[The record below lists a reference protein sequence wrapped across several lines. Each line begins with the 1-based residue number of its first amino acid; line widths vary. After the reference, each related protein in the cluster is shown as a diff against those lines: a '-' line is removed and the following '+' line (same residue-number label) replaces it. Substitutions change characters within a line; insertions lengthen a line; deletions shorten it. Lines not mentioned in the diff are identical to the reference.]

1 MGRRIPSGG
10 TRTRYS
16 RVQSHWEWQS
26 DDVICPSVRHMTILF
41 GKSTTVCEIYCAL
54 FLALTAAKKVEKLT
68 LLLGLHD
75 FYKAFFLMDELLNAF

>member
-1 MGRRIPSGG
+1 
-10 TRTRYS
+10 
-16 RVQSHWEWQS
+16 
-26 DDVICPSVRHMTILF
+26 MTILF

-75 FYKAFFLMDELLNAF
+75 FYKAFFPMDELLNAF